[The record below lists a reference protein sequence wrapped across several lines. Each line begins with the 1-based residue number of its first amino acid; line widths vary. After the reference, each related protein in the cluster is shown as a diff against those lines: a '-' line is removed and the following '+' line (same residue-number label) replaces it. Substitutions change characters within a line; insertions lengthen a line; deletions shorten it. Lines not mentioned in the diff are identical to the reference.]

1 MPKLDLYHNAV
12 KRALQKDGWTITHD
26 PFTITF
32 GLRRV
37 YADLGARK
45 FIAAEKTGR
54 KIAVEVKS
62 FVGASPMT
70 ELEKAIGQYSIYKS
84 WLARIEPERMLYL
97 AIDETAFNHLFLDI
111 SGQVLL
117 EDYGI
122 KLIVVDEASEEIV
135 RWIKQ
140 TNNIR

>member
-1 MPKLDLYHNAV
+1 MRWSVPARDIYHEIV
-12 KRALQKDGWTITHD
+12 KRALIKDGWTITHD
-26 PFTITF
+26 PFTIAF

-45 FIAAEKTGR
+45 FVAAEKADR

-62 FVGASPMT
+62 FVGASTMT
-70 ELEKAIGQYSIYKS
+70 ELERAIGQYSIYKS

-97 AIDETAFNHLFLDI
+97 AIDETAFNYLFLDV

-122 KLIVVDEASEEIV
+122 KLIVVAGANEEIV
-135 RWIKQ
+135 RWI
-140 TNNIR
+140 N